1 VKNLLPA
8 FLLVFAGPHDAAAD
22 GLDILVFGATGK
34 VGRHVVTEA
43 LDRGHRVTAVS
54 RAPARI
60 DIEGENL
67 EKARGDLL
75 DPESIGPLLGGQDVV
90 VISVRGV
97 APGAESGED
106 AVVRIGVE
114 NVVNALRETKSAA
127 RLIHVGG
134 SGSLEIRP
142 GVMLADRLPKFLMP
156 RDFEIE
162 VEGQLLVLEYLESVD
177 DVNWTYLTPPRSFTP
192 GPRTGRYRIGGDRLM
207 QDRQGKS
214 RISRADFAVA
224 LIDEAESAAHP
235 MQRIQ
240 AAY

>member
-1 VKNLLPA
+1 MKRLLA
-8 FLLVFAGPHDAAAD
+8 ALVLVFASPPAAEA
-22 GLDILVFGATGK
+22 LDILVFGATGK
-34 VGRHVVTEA
+34 VGRHVVAEA

-54 RAPARI
+54 RDPARI
-60 DIEGENL
+60 DMDGENL

-75 DPESIGPLLGGQDVV
+75 DPQSVRALLGGRDVV

-97 APGAESGED
+97 APGARSGEG
-106 AVVRIGVE
+106 AIVRIGVE
-114 NVVNALRETKSAA
+114 NVVNALREARSAA

-134 SGSLEIRP
+134 SGTLEIRP
-142 GVMLADRLPKFLMP
+142 GVTLAERLPKFFLP
-156 RDFEIE
+156 RDFELE
-162 VEGQLLVLEYLESVD
+162 LEGQQLVLDYLESVD
-177 DVNWTYLTPPRSFTP
+177 DVAWTYLTPPRSFTP

-207 QDRQGKS
+207 EDTQGKS

>member
-1 VKNLLPA
+1 MKNLLA
-8 FLLVFAGPHDAAAD
+8 AVLLVFASPLDAAAEA
-22 GLDILVFGATGK
+22 LDILVFGATGK

-54 RAPARI
+54 RDPARI
-60 DIEGENL
+60 DMDGEGL
-67 EKARGDLL
+67 QKVRGDLL
-75 DPESIGPLLGGQDVV
+75 DPQSVRSLVEDRDVV

-97 APGAESGED
+97 APGAQNGED
-106 AVVRIGVE
+106 AIVRIGVE
-114 NVVNALRETKSAA
+114 NVVKALRETKSAA

-142 GVMLADRLPKFLMP
+142 GVTLAERLPRFFLS

-162 VEGQLLVLEYLESVD
+162 LEGQLLALKYLESVD
-177 DVNWTYLTPPRSFTP
+177 DVGWTYLTPPRSFTP
-192 GPRTGRYRIGGDRLM
+192 GPRTGRYRVGGDRLM
-207 QDRQGKS
+207 QDAQGKS

-224 LIDEAESAAHP
+224 LIDEAENAAHP

-240 AAY
+240 VAY